1 MPIDA
6 LTLILISLLFLIF
19 LTLFLYF
26 NERSSTENKIIQE
39 EIKNLV
45 QTMHENIGKQIDSFE
60 RFTMA
65 FRFSPGYRGQVGEG
79 IVRMALSQIPREY
92 VDEQWHSSHID
103 GRPDFAVRFP
113 DIPERLIIDAKLTVP
128 ENFDHDEKTIKE
140 LNRKVKKRAEEIKK
154 YIVPGVTF
162 PFVLMWIPD
171 YTYSNL
177 SNETLEELRI
187 MRIIPCPSSSLLAI
201 VFLMQRLYQ
210 IARINAEAQAIEK
223 VYQEL
228 EKVQMEAEDFLR
240 KAKTQQI
247 NSTKNLEKLEQAL
260 TKFSSSM
267 AKLIQS

>member
-6 LTLILISLLFLIF
+6 ITIMLISFLFIAF
-19 LTLFLYF
+19 LALFLYL
-26 NERSSTENKIIQE
+26 NERSSSQNKVIQT
-39 EIKNLV
+39 EIKDLI
-45 QTMHENIGKQIDSFE
+45 QTMNENIGKQMDSFQ

-79 IVRMALSQIPREY
+79 IVRMALSQIPKEY
-92 VDEQWHSSHID
+92 VDEQWNSPHID

-128 ENFDHDEKTIKE
+128 EAFDHDEKTIKE
-140 LNRKVKKRAEEIKK
+140 LNRAVKRRAEEIRK

-187 MRIIPCPSSSLLAI
+187 MRIIPCPSSSLLAV
-201 VFLMQRLYQ
+201 VFLMQRIYQ
-210 IARINAEAQAIEK
+210 IARINAEAQVIER

-228 EKVQMEAEDFLR
+228 EKVQMEAENFLR
-240 KAKTQQI
+240 KAKTQQQ
-247 NSTKNLEKLEQAL
+247 NSIKNLEKLEKSIE
-260 TKFSSSM
+260 KFSASM
-267 AKLIQS
+267 AKLIQP